1 MKAETLKRYLVVSG
15 DLHDHWEAVVIGGRV
30 AEGVHDGPHLLDP
43 VQAGDWR
50 THHLPGRKWWGGI
63 KHRVRTVTPT
73 TFQLEAFAQSD
84 EGSPG
89 RQPMGGCRGLPVQEG
104 DALQLDVDIIQALRA
119 GNDRWHYQHA
129 RRRQTRTMTFAG
141 RGPLSASVT
150 LFRKHATFSGEI
162 LDFSPKLFGF
172 GSLSS
177 IVGQRF
183 SKWGTRPPGGPP
195 GGAREATEN

>member
-1 MKAETLKRYLVVSG
+1 M
-15 DLHDHWEAVVIGGRV
+15 IGGRV

-50 THHLPGRKWWGGI
+50 THHLPGRRGAGGV

-84 EGSPG
+84 EGSPS

-119 GNDRWHYQHA
+119 GNDRRHYVAAGVWHQHA
-129 RRRQTRTMTFAG
+129 RRRQTQTMTFAG

-150 LFRKHATFSGEI
+150 LFCKHATFSGEI
-162 LDFSPKLFGF
+162 LDFFPK
-172 GSLSS
+172 
-177 IVGQRF
+177 
-183 SKWGTRPPGGPP
+183 
-195 GGAREATEN
+195 